1 MKATFGAGC
10 FWHVEEIFRK
20 TNGVKS
26 TQVGYSGGMKQN
38 PTYED
43 VCSDTTGHAESVQVD
58 YDPEEIPYEVLQKI
72 NCENHNPTTPNR
84 QGPDI
89 GTQYRSVIFFHT
101 PEQEK
106 DALEMKTK
114 LESVARE
121 KFNAEIVTEIKPAE
135 KFYRAEEYHQ
145 QYFAKSNL

>member
-1 MKATFGAGC
+1 
-10 FWHVEEIFRK
+10 
-20 TNGVKS
+20 
-26 TQVGYSGGMKQN
+26 MKQN

-43 VCSDTTGHAESVQVD
+43 VCTDTTGHAESVEVD
-58 YDPEEIPYEVLQKI
+58 YNPEEVSYDDLLKI
-72 NCENHNPTTPNR
+72 FWSNHNPTTPNR

-114 LESVARE
+114 LAPVARE
-121 KFNAEIVTEIKPAE
+121 KFNAEIVTEIKPVE

>member
-20 TNGVKS
+20 TKGVKS

-43 VCSDTTGHAESVQVD
+43 VCTDTTGHAESVDID
-58 YDPEEIPYEVLQKI
+58 YDPQEISYEELLKI
-72 NCENHNPTTPNR
+72 FWGNHNPTTLNR
-84 QGPDI
+84 QGPDM
-89 GTQYRSVIFFHT
+89 GTQYRSVVFFHT

-106 DALEMKTK
+106 AALEMKKK
-114 LESVARE
+114 LSPMARE
-121 KFNAEIVTEIKPAE
+121 KFHEEIITEIKPAQE
-135 KFYRAEEYHQ
+135 FYRAEEYHQ
-145 QYFAKSNL
+145 QYFEKSNL